1 MLFVTTHLCNCL
13 IFISNFQE
21 CGGLYDIVVD
31 IMYKLHARKLSC
43 HDFYVTGLSQ
53 IDLVSYILA
62 S

>member
-31 IMYKLHARKLSC
+31 IMYKLHASKLSC